1 MIGGYEVTHNRYP
14 RGHLLRGATTRHI
27 VPVHSVGS
35 IPGMSTEASSGNP
48 RRLFQRLGE
57 KWTIPLLDA
66 LSEHAHRY
74 SEIKRRFPLTSKVLS
89 RTLVALQ
96 QDGLVTRVE
105 SPVVRRSVT
114 YELTHAGRL
123 LIEFVRT
130 FDPAVTASQRPSTF
144 TAGES
149 TAVAGFPVAL
159 PSRHGAHPLNPVD
172 TDLMFR
178 FITIATPDLATCA
191 ERIAAVLGLTAS
203 TAADIAIVMP
213 EGSDAPMRL
222 CNFRLKGFSVALAQ
236 PLSERLPHAAFLA
249 RHGAGIHHLG
259 FGTTADMEQI
269 VGALRKKGGKWTIG
283 ARGVAYAQLDFQDQ
297 LGAAFGLAANGG
309 LPSPGQ
315 PDLAGLP
322 AAGGDDRLSRHRVT
336 NVGIVVRSVE
346 DAARSFS
353 DIFGIGV
360 SPIRSVDLALPG
372 VSIVSHGAA
381 RIAYLRLNGVA
392 IKLIEPTSEGPLA
405 DVLARHGNRAHHL
418 GFDVGRSFSAVLTRL
433 EGLGGQILVGRR
445 DLGYTLVDFS
455 EAFGLV
461 IEVSGTP
468 DHA

>member
-1 MIGGYEVTHNRYP
+1 
-14 RGHLLRGATTRHI
+14 
-27 VPVHSVGS
+27 
-35 IPGMSTEASSGNP
+35 MSSEASCGNP
-48 RRLFQRLGE
+48 RLLFQRLGE

-74 SEIKRRFPLTSKVLS
+74 SEIKKRFPLTSKVLS

-114 YELTHAGRL
+114 YELTDAGRRL
-123 LIEFVRT
+123 VEFVRT
-130 FDPAVTASQRPSTF
+130 FDPAVVPNQRQASP
-144 TAGES
+144 AGGEA
-149 TAVAGFPVAL
+149 TAVAGFPVAV
-159 PSRHGAHPLNPVD
+159 PSGQGAHPLSPID
-172 TDLMFR
+172 TNLVFR
-178 FITIATPDLATCA
+178 FITIATPDLEAFA
-191 ERIAAVLGLTAS
+191 GRLAAVLGLTAS
-203 TAADIAIVMP
+203 TPEVTPIVMP
-213 EGSDAPMRL
+213 AGADAPLRL
-222 CNFRLKGFSVALAQ
+222 CTFRLKGFSISLAQ
-236 PLSERLPHAAFLA
+236 PLDDRLPHAPFLA

-259 FGTTADMEQI
+259 FGTSADIDRI
-269 VGALRKKGGKWTIG
+269 VGALRDKGGRWTIG
-283 ARGVAYAQLDFQDQ
+283 ARGVAYAQMDFHEQ
-297 LGAAFGLAANGG
+297 LGAALGVAAAGG
-309 LPSPGQ
+309 LPPAGTPDTAGQ
-315 PDLAGLP
+315 PAP
-322 AAGGDDRLSRHRVT
+322 GGDDLLSHHRVT

-346 DAARSFS
+346 QAARSFA

-360 SPIRSVDLALPG
+360 SPIRAVDLALPG

-433 EGLGGQILVGRR
+433 ERLGGQILVGRR

-455 EAFGLV
+455 SAFGLV
-461 IEVSGTP
+461 VEVSGTP